1 MGVCCLYRDRQLGG
15 TVEVVNEALMIEVV
29 GAQNFSSETLTYVVV
44 IAVIG
49 LAVLIPIA
57 GELGKQTEASPT
69 ARS

>member
-1 MGVCCLYRDRQLGG
+1 
-15 TVEVVNEALMIEVV
+15 MIEVV